1 MTEPEMKIIDGS
13 TQGTFSPVYY
23 RLHGYK
29 AVGLI
34 DTEANGDIE
43 LYLAAKNKHNRVMV
57 EYESFLERTAE
68 CIRGLQGFEL
78 GGSDLIIYPQSSM
91 GLARNICGVMPW
103 VDFQIPKRT
112 LAEIQ
117 ACVADMDLMK
127 DERASIH
134 ARLAEMQGGFQI
146 HKMKANQR
154 KRFEPL
160 LFNPDSFPKVIGK
173 NVLVVDDSAF
183 TGSTVKAL
191 ADIAQERMANDVVI
205 LTLFWCSSL
214 QKESDN
220 WYENFS

>member
-34 DTEANGDIE
+34 DTEANGDIDV
-43 LYLAAKNKHNRVMV
+43 YLAAKNKHGRVMHWYN
-57 EYESFLERTAE
+57 EFLQNTAVCLIE
-68 CIRGLQGFEL
+68 AEL
-78 GGSDLIIYPQSSM
+78 RHYDTILYPESSM
-91 GLARNICGVMPW
+91 PLTCDLAKMLARPYH
-103 VDFQIPKRT
+103 QIKKRT
-112 LAEIQ
+112 VAEIST
-117 ACVADMDLMK
+117 CVENMVLMK
-127 DERASIH
+127 DERASIN
-134 ARLAEMQGGFQI
+134 ARLNEMQGSFQL

-160 LFNPDSFPKVIGK
+160 LFNPDSCPHIMGH
-173 NVLVVDDSAF
+173 NVLIVDDSAF

-191 ADIAQERMANDVVI
+191 ADLAMQRLANDVVI

-220 WYENFS
+220 WHESFS